1 MEIVCLVYLAGQLK
15 NHNSGRSAKE
25 ISLWQP
31 HRGGIPSI
39 SVISYRDESER
50 SDIKLVIYLELQL
63 AHKYFESIWFV
74 YK

>member
-39 SVISYRDESER
+39 SVITYRDER
-50 SDIKLVIYLELQL
+50 SDIKLLVSLGLQL
-63 AHKYFESIWFV
+63 AYKYFAYGLYIN
-74 YK
+74 K